1 MKVLRETWFVFR
13 RYAGRTLTSPLYMG
27 VSLAQPVVYLVLFA
41 PLLKSVTSVAGFPGG
56 GAYNVFV
63 PGLLVQ
69 LGLFSA
75 TSGGWSLIAELRAG
89 IVERMRVT
97 PASRTSLLLGRTLRD
112 IAMLVIQAALIVGAA
127 VPFGLSL
134 RLPGV
139 LLAFLLMALIAL
151 LMASISYAAAL
162 WLKDENTFGA
172 IVFSAT
178 LPLMLLS
185 GVLLPISLAPS
196 WLQTVADFNPLLY
209 AVEAQRALFANN
221 IADVIVL
228 KGFVVVG
235 GLAAITVVAAARTFG
250 RAVA

>member
-1 MKVLRETWFVFR
+1 MKTLRDTWFVFR
-13 RYAGRTLTSPLYMG
+13 RYAGRSLTSPLYMG
-27 VSLAQPVVYLVLFA
+27 VSLAQPLLYLVLFA
-41 PLLKSVTSVAGFPGG
+41 PLLKSVTAVPGFPGG

-89 IVERMRVT
+89 IIERMRVT
-97 PASRTSLLLGRTLRD
+97 PASRTALLLGRTLRD
-112 IAMLVIQAALIVGAA
+112 IAMLVMQAALIVGAA

-139 LLAFLLMALIAL
+139 LLAFGLMAAIAL
-151 LMASISYAAAL
+151 LMASVSYAAAL

-185 GVLLPISLAPS
+185 GVLLPISLAPG

-221 IADVIVL
+221 VADVTVL
-228 KGFVVVG
+228 KGFAAVG
-235 GLAAITVVAAARTFG
+235 GLAVIAVVAAARTFG

>member
-1 MKVLRETWFVFR
+1 MTFLSDTWTVFR
-13 RYAGRTLTSPLYMG
+13 RYFAKSVSSIPYMG
-27 VSLAQPVVYLVLFA
+27 VSLAQPLLYLVLFA
-41 PLLKSVTSVAGFPGG
+41 PLLKSVTAVPGFPGG

-89 IVERMRVT
+89 IIERMRVT
-97 PASRTSLLLGRTLRD
+97 PASRTALLLGRTLRD
-112 IAMLVIQAALIVGAA
+112 IAMLVMQAGLIVGAA

-139 LLAFLLMALIAL
+139 LLAFGLMAAIAL
-151 LMASISYAAAL
+151 LMASVSYAVAL
-162 WLKDENTFGA
+162 RLKDENTFGA

-185 GVLLPISLAPS
+185 GVLLPISLAPG
-196 WLQTVADFNPLLY
+196 WLQTVAKANPLLY
-209 AVEAQRALFANN
+209 AVEAQRALFANHV
-221 IADVIVL
+221 ADATVI
-228 KGFVVVG
+228 KGFLAVG
-235 GLAAITVVAAARTFG
+235 ILALAASWASARSFG

>member
-1 MKVLRETWFVFR
+1 MKVLSDTWFVFQ
-13 RYAGRTLTSPLYMG
+13 RYFGRTVTNPLYMG

-41 PLLKSVTSVAGFPGG
+41 PLLKSVANVPGFPGG

-75 TSGGWSLIAELRAG
+75 TSGGWSLIAELKAG

-97 PASRTSLLLGRTLRD
+97 PASRTALLLGRTLRD
-112 IAMLVIQAALIVGAA
+112 IVMLLLQAGLIVAVA

-139 LLAFLLMALIAL
+139 LLAFALMAAIAL

-185 GVLLPISLAPS
+185 GVLLPISLAPA

-209 AVEAQRALFANN
+209 AVEAQRSLFANHV
-221 IADVIVL
+221 ADVSVL
-228 KGFVVVG
+228 KGFAAIG
-235 GLAAITVVAAARTFG
+235 GIAAITVAAAARAFG